1 MSFKENL
8 QLEWKLKEF
17 DDLLP
22 REVYSIM
29 QLREEIFIVEQ
40 NTVCNDMDSKDL
52 ACAHLMCYNLMNN
65 NELVACARL
74 KPPGVS
80 YDGFSSIG
88 RVVNKK
94 KFRGLGI
101 GKELLTRSVDEI
113 QKKFPGIPIRISGQL
128 YLKKF
133 YERFGFEQTSDVYL
147 EDSIDHIQL
156 TKYF

>member
-1 MSFKENL
+1 MSLKENL

-29 QLREEIFIVEQ
+29 QLREEVFVVEQ

-52 ACAHLMCYNLMNN
+52 ACAHLMCWNN

-74 KPPGVS
+74 KPPGVA

-101 GKELLTRSVDEI
+101 GKELLTRSIDEI

-133 YERFGFEQTSDVYL
+133 YESFGFEQTSDVYL

>member
-1 MSFKENL
+1 MSIKENL

-17 DDLLP
+17 DDLMP

-29 QLREEIFIVEQ
+29 QLRQDIFIVEQ
-40 NTVCNDMDSKDL
+40 NTICNDMDSKDL
-52 ACAHLMCYNLMNN
+52 VSTHLMCWNN
-65 NELVACARL
+65 NELVACARII
-74 KPPGVS
+74 PPGVS

-88 RVVNKK
+88 RIVNKK

-101 GKELLTRSVDEI
+101 GKELLTRSIDEI
-113 QKKFPGIPIRISGQL
+113 QKNFPGKPIRISGQL

-133 YERFGFEQTSDVYL
+133 YESFGFEQTSDVYI